1 MRALPMLVAM
11 AAFSLPSSRAFA
23 DVAAAE
29 ALFQQ
34 GRELLDQGR
43 IDAACEKFESS
54 QANEASSGTL
64 LNLADCRLKQGRTA
78 TAWAQFVAA
87 ARLAMVQNRPEHAAE
102 AERRSAEL
110 APSLSTLTLRVEEP
124 ADGLEITLNGRA
136 VNPGSYGTRVP
147 MDPGEIAVEA
157 RAPQRKPLST
167 SVTLHPNAHHLVVD
181 IPKLEQRSVALLPE
195 APPAA
200 SAGPRENDAALDP
213 LPFIVGGLGVA
224 ALGAGGIFGVMA
236 LSSNDEAME
245 LCGGRTRNCPEAAL
259 TKERERDREAL
270 LSTVFVSVGVI
281 SAGVAAVL
289 LFSSSNAPDSENSGR
304 FLELD
309 LGASERGGFV
319 SGRARF

>member
-1 MRALPMLVAM
+1 MRALPTLVAI
-11 AAFSLPSSRAFA
+11 AAFTLPSARSLA

-34 GRELLDQGR
+34 GRELLDQGQ

-54 QANEASSGTL
+54 QASEASSGTL

-87 ARLAMVQNRPEHAAE
+87 GRLAKVQNRPEHAAE

-110 APSLSTLTLRVEEP
+110 EPSLSTLTLRVAEP

-136 VNPGSYGTRVP
+136 VNPGNYGTRVP
-147 MDPGEIAVEA
+147 MDPGVIAIEA

-167 SVTLHPNAHHLVVD
+167 SITLRADAHQLVVD
-181 IPKLEQRSVALLPE
+181 IPKLEQRSVAFQPT
-195 APPAA
+195 APP
-200 SAGPRENDAALDP
+200 SEDPERNAGDGSVGP

-224 ALGAGGIFGVMA
+224 ALGAGGVFGVMA
-236 LSSNDEAME
+236 LSSNDEAVE
-245 LCGGRTRNCPEAAL
+245 LCGGRTRSCPEAAL
-259 TKERERDREAL
+259 EEERARDREAL

-281 SAGVAAVL
+281 GTGVAAVL
-289 LFSSSNAPDSENSGR
+289 LFSSSGAPDPENSGS
-304 FLELD
+304 FIELD
-309 LGASERGGFV
+309 LGASARGGFV